1 MSTLVRVTHS
11 MRWAC
16 SDMRACAELSF
27 VCFLVDF
34 FGYGGGGNTNTHVHV
49 GPFFLA
55 MPSHF
60 LSLVMTVSF
69 LFLLLR
75 VVHMSRFLVCSL
87 SDTRA
92 LVQNV
97 LDLSRLS

>member
-1 MSTLVRVTHS
+1 MGEGVILIRMSMLV
-11 MRWAC
+11 
-16 SDMRACAELSF
+16 
-27 VCFLVDF
+27 
-34 FGYGGGGNTNTHVHV
+34 
-49 GPFFLA
+49 PFFLA